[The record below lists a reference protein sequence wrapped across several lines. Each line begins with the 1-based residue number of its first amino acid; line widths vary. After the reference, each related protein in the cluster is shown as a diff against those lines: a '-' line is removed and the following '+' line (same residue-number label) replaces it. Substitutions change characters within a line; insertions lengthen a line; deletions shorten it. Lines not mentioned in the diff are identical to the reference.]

1 MSLLVPRRPSGN
13 LTNGRSLFGD
23 SFFAPFFDM
32 GDMFGSCGFRVDV
45 KDEKDHYALEA
56 ELPGVPKEQ
65 IEVSVDNGVLT
76 IAANMNSEKKTEKDN
91 YVYSERKTGRFQRSF
106 NLEGIR
112 EQDIKADYKDGILK
126 LELPKAQPAAQ
137 PSRRLIDIGDSAN

>member
-1 MSLLVPRRPSGN
+1 
-13 LTNGRSLFGD
+13 
-23 SFFAPFFDM
+23 
-32 GDMFGSCGFRVDV
+32 MFGSCGFRVDV